1 MSETSYLYVVL
12 TSTHSKMGGLIRTV
26 TRYPYNHVSVAL
38 EAHPTVLYSFAR
50 HYEDAPFY
58 GGFVRESALRYC
70 RRNRGAEAL
79 VFAVPVE
86 PAELELLRRRLDEMA
101 AQHQLYLYNT
111 LSALLVPLKRK
122 VALPASYTCVEFAV
136 DVLQTSGAPV
146 KLETDR
152 FYSVADLALLLE
164 DYLMG
169 RTSIDAYM
177 TSLDWAEDTFPT
189 QTSVWLRTRLTA
201 GSYRELL
208 SRLIQSRFTRS
219 GT

>member
-1 MSETSYLYVVL
+1 MPEPSYLYIVL
-12 TSTHSKMGGLIRTV
+12 TSTPSKMGGLIRAV

-38 EAHPTVLYSFAR
+38 EEHPALLYSFAR
-50 HYEDAPFY
+50 YYGDAPFY
-58 GGFVRESALRYC
+58 GGFVRESALRY
-70 RRNRGAEAL
+70 RQRDHGAEAL

-86 PAELELLRRRLDEMA
+86 QASLDRVRERLGEMESEHG
-101 AQHQLYLYNT
+101 QYLYNT

-136 DVLQTSGAPV
+136 DVLRSSCAPV
-146 KLETDR
+146 MLDAGR

-164 DYLMG
+164 DYLLR

-177 TSLDWAEDTFPT
+177 TSFDWAEDTWPT

-201 GSYRELL
+201 GSYRTLL
-208 SRLIQSRFTRS
+208 SRLIQSRLTR
-219 GT
+219 TT